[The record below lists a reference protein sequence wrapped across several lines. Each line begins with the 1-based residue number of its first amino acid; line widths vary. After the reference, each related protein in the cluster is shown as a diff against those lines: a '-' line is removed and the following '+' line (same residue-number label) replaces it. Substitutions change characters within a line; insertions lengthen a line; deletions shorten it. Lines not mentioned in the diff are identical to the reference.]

1 MTSDHQILERHQRS
15 ASRDRRESHRRE
27 LRGVPGRTAERK
39 LATVLFV
46 DVHGSMNL
54 SATVEPDEWWSVL
67 NGLFELMCDGVCR
80 SGGWVGSFTGDGIN
94 GVFEAPEAP
103 EAHARRAC
111 DSALWLCDELRT
123 RRAELLDERGLEL
136 AVRIGI
142 NSGEVVTG
150 TIGDRYS
157 RYYTATGYSVAL
169 AKRIEALAPPGQVY
183 VSEHTAALV
192 AATHRLRDL
201 GTFSVKGAQL
211 PIGVFELIEGGS

>member
-1 MTSDHQILERHQRS
+1 MTSDHQILERRQHF
-15 ASRDRRESHRRE
+15 AARDRRESHRRE
-27 LRGVPGRTAERK
+27 VRGVPGRPPERK

-46 DVHGSMNL
+46 DVQGSMNL
-54 SATVEPDEWWSVL
+54 SATVEPDEWWSAL
-67 NGLFELMCDGVCR
+67 NGLFELMCDGVYR
-80 SGGWVGSFTGDGIN
+80 YAGWVGSFTGDGIK

-111 DSALWLCDELRT
+111 DAACWLCDELRT
-123 RRAELLDERGLEL
+123 RGAELLDERGLEL

-150 TIGDRYS
+150 TIGDRYR

-169 AKRIEALAPPGQVY
+169 AKRIEALALPGRVY
-183 VSEHTAALV
+183 LSEHTAALV
-192 AATHRLRDL
+192 AGTHRLRDL

-211 PIGVFELIEGGS
+211 PVGVFELIEGGS